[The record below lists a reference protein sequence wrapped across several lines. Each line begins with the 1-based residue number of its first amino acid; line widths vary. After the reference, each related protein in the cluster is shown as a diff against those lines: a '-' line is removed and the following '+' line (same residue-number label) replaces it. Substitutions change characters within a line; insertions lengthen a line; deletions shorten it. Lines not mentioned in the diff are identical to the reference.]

1 MGFIYLFNITVK
13 AKAPEKAPA
22 SSGSGFN
29 QILGI
34 KGAKQET
41 VIFLFLFI
49 NY

>member
-1 MGFIYLFNITVK
+1 MFFLAVK

-22 SSGSGFN
+22 ASGSGFN

-41 VIFLFLFI
+41 VRVFIFM
-49 NY
+49 Y